1 MHLWVCFSSS
11 FSDNVK
17 YTSSELKRTFKMLL
31 NSHIYILGS
40 NFDLKII
47 IKILGEFVFFNK
59 QNCFILNDCHNY
71 TRILVNI
78 NLRSC
83 HLNVKIIWMFFHWS
97 KNKLCKWNLKK
108 LNIFNPLTPRGDYS
122 VPSPY
127 SIHTL
132 HSKQVARILK
142 LIRYSL
148 LPRLNTKFS

>member
-31 NSHIYILGS
+31 NSHVYILGS

-83 HLNVKIIWMFFHWS
+83 HLNVEIIWMFFHWS

-127 SIHTL
+127 NIHTI
-132 HSKQVARILK
+132 HSKQVVRILK
-142 LIRYSL
+142 LIRYS
-148 LPRLNTKFS
+148 RLNTKFS

>member
-17 YTSSELKRTFKMLL
+17 YTSSELKRTIKMLF
-31 NSHIYILGS
+31 NSHIYTLGS
-40 NFDLKII
+40 KLWFENNNQIF
-47 IKILGEFVFFNK
+47 GEIFFFNK